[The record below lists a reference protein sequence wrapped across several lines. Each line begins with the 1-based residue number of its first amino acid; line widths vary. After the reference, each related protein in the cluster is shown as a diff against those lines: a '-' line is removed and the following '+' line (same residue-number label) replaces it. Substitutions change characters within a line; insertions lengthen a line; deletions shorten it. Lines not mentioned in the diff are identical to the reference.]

1 MNTLHTT
8 QIKLDGCNLSKIS
21 STEFCRAFLVDLV
34 KFIDMT
40 IIPEDMING
49 PNPSVFNFDAAK
61 AHLPAAE
68 DGVTGVV
75 ILCESHCA
83 IHAWNSDCSASIIIS
98 SCKKYDPVTTA
109 SFCRGYFD
117 AKVSQCDWINI
128 T

>member
-8 QIKLDGCNLSKIS
+8 QIKLDGCNERKIKSKEI
-21 STEFCRAFLVDLV
+21 CRAFLIDLV

-40 IIPEDMING
+40 IIPEDMIQG
-49 PNPSVFNFDAAK
+49 PNPSVFSFDAVK
-61 AHLPAAE
+61 VHLPVSE

-83 IHAWNSDCSASIIIS
+83 IHTWPWDRSASIIIS
-98 SCKKYDPVTTA
+98 SCKKYDPDAAA
-109 SFCRGYFD
+109 SFCQGFFD
-117 AKVSQCDWINI
+117 AEVGICDWINL